1 MGEWPRARAL
11 FSLQHR
17 ARPHMPHIRI
27 FTNKLASCASAMAHE
42 LPAMPTQMP
51 EPKLVRPTLRPDQKI
66 EYAAKRAAFRYAAS
80 CGPPCGITSGSF
92 IFPERMMARMMP

>member
-1 MGEWPRARAL
+1 MARERE
-11 FSLQHR
+11 SV
-17 ARPHMPHIRI
+17 ARSEGGAGGGGPTHIKI

-51 EPKLVRPTLRPDQKI
+51 EPRLVRPTLMPDQKI
-66 EYAAKRAAFRYAAS
+66 EYAANRAPFRYAAS